1 MTLQCL
7 IIDDEPLA
15 RDILLKFVEA
25 TADLTLIASCK
36 DAIEATELLNTR
48 PDIDLMFLDIN
59 MPKVSGIHFLKSLVQ
74 PPAVIFTTA
83 YPKYAVDGFELNAVD
98 YLLKPFTYERFQV
111 AVEKARDK
119 KGQHTIAS
127 QQNVHLLIKSNKI
140 LHKVNPL
147 DIIYIEAYGDYVKV
161 HLEDQQ
167 IITNSTFTAML
178 TQLKPYQFIRI
189 HKSFAINM
197 QRVQKVQGNQVWVAQ
212 TMVPI
217 GQKYKTDFLKTLGS

>member
-1 MTLQCL
+1 M
-7 IIDDEPLA
+7 
-15 RDILLKFVEA
+15 
-25 TADLTLIASCK
+25 
-36 DAIEATELLNTR
+36 
-48 PDIDLMFLDIN
+48 
-59 MPKVSGIHFLKSLVQ
+59 
-74 PPAVIFTTA
+74 
-83 YPKYAVDGFELNAVD
+83 
-98 YLLKPFTYERFQV
+98 
-111 AVEKARDK
+111 
-119 KGQHTIAS
+119 
-127 QQNVHLLIKSNKI
+127 
-140 LHKVNPL
+140 HKVNPL